1 MKKIFPEN
9 YTVLLY
15 GPPGVGKSDY
25 VLDLIEYYLKYGEKV
40 IYITSRKSPDE
51 IIDYAKKRNLDIR
64 QYENKTLFFI
74 DCYSWSV
81 GKINDKRLSID
92 HPASLNKISICVGK
106 AANTLGTPVRIFFD
120 TLSTLFLHSPPDVV
134 LKFTQSI
141 AARTK
146 SEYGF
151 ILLTMQKGMHN
162 QEQVTTVYSIM
173 DGVIELDFEE
183 KTLEKRLRIHHLDGF
198 PFEPEWIPFKVTP
211 HGVEMNSEVLQ
222 RVIRYDITKAE
233 QSERF
238 IKKVENF
245 LSDIFAQAMVEHLIK
260 SYPTKLGITRDTI
273 TEDYAKKITKMIRED
288 VIKFT
293 GNDPGNLEKILL
305 DDFIKRKKVLV
316 VEDNEDFRIAIKEIL
331 KLNKYEVVTAVNGV
345 DAIESAKREHPDLIL
360 MDIGLP
366 VLNGY
371 EATRRLKSMEETK
384 DILIVA
390 LTSFVLKGDDEKALA
405 AGCDG
410 YIPKPID
417 MSEFPKRV
425 QQFFEQA
432 KYETLRKF

>member
-15 GPPGVGKSDY
+15 GPPGVGKSEY
-25 VLDLIEYYLKYGEKV
+25 ILDLVEYYLRYGENV
-40 IYITSRKSPDE
+40 IYITTRKSPEE
-51 IIDYAKKRNLDIR
+51 IIDYVKKRDLDLR
-64 QYENKTLFFI
+64 QYENKTLIFI

-92 HPASLNKISICVGK
+92 HPASLNKISIFLGK

-120 TLSTLFLHSPPDVV
+120 NLSTLFLHSSPDVV
-134 LKFTQSI
+134 LKFAQSI

-151 ILLTMQKGMHN
+151 ILLTMEKGMHN

-183 KTLEKRLRIHHLDGF
+183 ETLEKRLRIHHLDGF

-211 HGVEMNSEVLQ
+211 HGVEMDPEVLQ
-222 RVIRYDITKAE
+222 RVIRYDIKKAE
-233 QSERF
+233 QSEQF
-238 IKKVENF
+238 IKKIKNF

-260 SYPTKLGITRDTI
+260 SYPAKLGITRDTI

-293 GNDPGNLEKILL
+293 GTDPGNLEETLL
-305 DDFIKRKKVLV
+305 DD
-316 VEDNEDFRIAIKEIL
+316 
-331 KLNKYEVVTAVNGV
+331 
-345 DAIESAKREHPDLIL
+345 
-360 MDIGLP
+360 
-366 VLNGY
+366 
-371 EATRRLKSMEETK
+371 
-384 DILIVA
+384 
-390 LTSFVLKGDDEKALA
+390 
-405 AGCDG
+405 
-410 YIPKPID
+410 
-417 MSEFPKRV
+417 
-425 QQFFEQA
+425 
-432 KYETLRKF
+432 